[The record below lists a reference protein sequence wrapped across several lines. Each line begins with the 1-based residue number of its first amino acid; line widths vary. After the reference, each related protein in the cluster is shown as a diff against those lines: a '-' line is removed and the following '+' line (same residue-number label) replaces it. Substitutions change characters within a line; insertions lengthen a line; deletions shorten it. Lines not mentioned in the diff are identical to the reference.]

1 MRYFGFP
8 TQSFAQSLSR
18 HAEAASS
25 QVAAGVRAK
34 SAPAIGEVERRTHAE
49 SESESHFESASR
61 TFKNPNHCHA
71 VTFLFYKINKLQQI
85 KFELVAIERRVND
98 PTAPTEADRL
108 IGPETA
114 GMVAVRPQAVL
125 ATDKNRLEIERIARE
140 STIERQRAAVGLAG
154 GEAVGGLKFMAATID
169 FRRGP
174 IGPELRKAAI
184 QEVDKDLGK
193 ANLIDIKT
201 GKPTKE
207 IIAELSWERDELI
220 PTPGLLVKSCM
231 DDCNICEP
239 ALIKERELDIER
251 KNLENELLKRQIE
264 LLEKSQEYRCCPK
277 SSEEENE

>member
-34 SAPAIGEVERRTHAE
+34 SATAIGEVERRTHAE

-140 STIERQRAAVGLAG
+140 STIERQRAAVGLA
-154 GEAVGGLKFMAATID
+154 V
-169 FRRGP
+169 
-174 IGPELRKAAI
+174 